1 MTNNDKGPRTSK
13 SFSSSEEPNSRI
25 LRGYYGVKKFGHP
38 AHFILSLRPT
48 PRKKKCPMMNK
59 ESPKL
64 PSSIVEDNPVLGQPR
79 LWRGRAACH
88 RRHARRA
95 SQEKG
100 QVLWVSHGSLVEEQ
114 FREKLSPPH

>member
-13 SFSSSEEPNSRI
+13 SFSSSDEPNSKI
-25 LRGYYGVKKFGHP
+25 LRGYCGVKKFGHP

-48 PRKKKCPMMNK
+48 PRKKKFPMMNK

-64 PSSIVEDNPVLGQPR
+64 PSNIAQPR

-88 RRHARRA
+88 
-95 SQEKG
+95 
-100 QVLWVSHGSLVEEQ
+100 
-114 FREKLSPPH
+114 

>member
-13 SFSSSEEPNSRI
+13 FFSSSEEPNSKI
-25 LRGYYGVKKFGHP
+25 LRGYCGVKKFGHP

-64 PSSIVEDNPVLGQPR
+64 PRNIVEDNLVLGQPR

-88 RRHARRA
+88 
-95 SQEKG
+95 
-100 QVLWVSHGSLVEEQ
+100 
-114 FREKLSPPH
+114 